1 MEQLDRR
8 GMVLHGSISH
18 NTYTDD
24 MLKSN
29 PKSNLTTT
37 LDHFEKWIGILK
49 MSKIL
54 TLGCK
59 TGKDENASG
68 DIQIRPNVKHTDN
81 ENADK
86 VRKNNE
92 MGHTGNADINNEENT
107 TQKDISDDSKSRDV
121 TKSGDVNDA
130 TREGDITKCYDVIP
144 PSCKRQLCSSGAAS
158 EGNAAAD
165 QDSLELARPKFE
177 RRASLTAAFELS
189 NSARDWLA
197 RRVDLIIVPASQYY
211 YALVGW
217 TGSKQ
222 YNR

>member
-1 MEQLDRR
+1 
-8 GMVLHGSISH
+8 
-18 NTYTDD
+18 
-24 MLKSN
+24 
-29 PKSNLTTT
+29 
-37 LDHFEKWIGILK
+37 
-49 MSKIL
+49 
-54 TLGCK
+54 
-59 TGKDENASG
+59 
-68 DIQIRPNVKHTDN
+68 
-81 ENADK
+81 
-86 VRKNNE
+86 
-92 MGHTGNADINNEENT
+92 MGHAGNADINNEENT

-121 TKSGDVNDA
+121 TRSGDFNDA

-144 PSCKRQLCSSGAAS
+144 LSCKRQLSSSGAAS
-158 EGNAAAD
+158 EGDAAAD

-189 NSARDWLA
+189 NSARNWLA

>member
-1 MEQLDRR
+1 
-8 GMVLHGSISH
+8 
-18 NTYTDD
+18 

-68 DIQIRPNVKHTDN
+68 DIKIRPNVKHTDN
-81 ENADK
+81 ENADG
-86 VRKNNE
+86 VRKSRE
-92 MGHTGNADINNEENT
+92 MAHTGNADNNNEENRIER
-107 TQKDISDDSKSRDV
+107 DVSDVSKSG
-121 TKSGDVNDA
+121 KGNDA

-144 PSCKRQLCSSGAAS
+144 PSCKRQLSSSGAVF
-158 EGNAAAD
+158 EGDAAAD

-197 RRVDLIIVPASQYY
+197 RRVDLIIVPTSQYY